1 MSYFQRF
8 DRYEIFDMNMMQF
21 HADTISQVED
31 FFLNSEEGVSMYNQL
46 TNKLYGIWDGFLYT
60 DLLQTANEYKV
71 GEEIIERIKTTIDFI
86 TEKNHN
92 FETV

>member
-21 HADTISQVED
+21 HADTVRQVED
-31 FFLNSEEGVSMYNQL
+31 FFLNSEDISMYNQL

-60 DLLQTANEYKV
+60 DLLRTAKEYKV
-71 GEEIIERIKTTIDFI
+71 GEEIIDRIKKTIDFI
-86 TEKNHN
+86 TEKTHN
-92 FETV
+92 FQTV